1 MNRLVVPD
9 AGRARRIASLLLAAC
24 SLALVFTLSL
34 ASIARAAEGDL
45 QPVPKLLKRVTD
57 TTASLSAAE
66 EARIEARLGTLEAAK
81 GAPIALRSAATP
93 QPRPLF
99 GYA

>member
-34 ASIARAAEGDL
+34 ASIARGAEGDL
-45 QPVPKLLKRVTD
+45 QPVPILLKRVTD
-57 TTASLSAAE
+57 TTASLPAE
-66 EARIEARLGTLEAAK
+66 EGVRIEARIGAFEAAE
-81 GAPIALRSAATP
+81 GAQDAVLLVATTP
-93 QPRPLF
+93 PEPSVD
-99 GYA
+99 Y